1 VPTAIKVA
9 HAVNGTKVTKLFD
22 LYAYHHLPLDSL
34 QERLDQEGIQYSDSV
49 PRFPRIKL
57 YAILRDRS

>member
-34 QERLDQEGIQYSDSV
+34 QERLD
-49 PRFPRIKL
+49 
-57 YAILRDRS
+57 